1 MHLFRIPA
9 AQALPALRAL
19 KTVAMAGGT
28 FAEAERALL
37 HVAARLY
44 GVDDEQA
51 RAAVGTTVDELRPI
65 SPLDLAQSITSYEDR
80 LRLLQASMV
89 MALADGEATPEE
101 WKVLTEMR
109 TALEVEEARMAA
121 FEKLASGRRDLAQ
134 AEAARRAAS
143 PTHGRAPESGL
154 RKVLRYFGASLGAA
168 TADPALAW
176 RYRKLGLLDEG
187 TLGRALW
194 RHCTERE
201 LSFPGE
207 HHGPPEGVIRH
218 DAIHVLTGYST
229 DARGRLLAAAFTA
242 AMKREEAFAFVFFP
256 MLELSQGDFD
266 PEAFVEAL
274 ERGAACNVDLAEPSW
289 DLWAAAPR
297 QLLALRTEYGIDAR
311 QDHPSIGQDPA
322 GG

>member
-9 AQALPALRAL
+9 AQAVPALRAL
-19 KTVAMAGGT
+19 KTVAMAGGV

-37 HVAARLY
+37 QVAAGLY
-44 GVDDEQA
+44 GVDEDLDA
-51 RAAVGTTVDELRPI
+51 LRPI
-65 SPLDLAQSITSYEDR
+65 SPLDLAQSITAYEDR

-89 MALADGEATPEE
+89 MALADGEATAEE

-109 TALEVEEARMAA
+109 AALEVEEARMAA
-121 FEKLASGRRDLAQ
+121 FEKLASGRRELAR
-134 AEAARRAAS
+134 AEAERRAAAPS
-143 PTHGRAPESGL
+143 HARAPESGL
-154 RKVLRYFGASLGAA
+154 RKVLRYFGASVGASS
-168 TADPALAW
+168 ADPALAW

-207 HHGPPEGVIRH
+207 AGGPPDAVIRH
-218 DAIHVLTGYST
+218 DAIHVLTGYAT

-266 PEAFVEAL
+266 PEAFVAAL
-274 ERGAACNVDLAEPSW
+274 ERGAQCTVDLAEPSW

-297 QLLALRTEYGIDAR
+297 PLRELRVEYA
-311 QDHPSIGQDPA
+311 IGE
-322 GG
+322 G